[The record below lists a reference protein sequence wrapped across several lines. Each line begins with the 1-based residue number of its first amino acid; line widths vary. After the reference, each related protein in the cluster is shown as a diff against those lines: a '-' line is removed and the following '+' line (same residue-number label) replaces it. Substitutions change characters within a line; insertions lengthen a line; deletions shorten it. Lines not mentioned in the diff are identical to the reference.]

1 MNYVDRVCR
10 QNLQTEFVQKIKNIV
25 GLVNIDKFFKNSV
38 AGGRVTQ
45 CKL

>member
-1 MNYVDRVCR
+1 MKYVDRVCR
-10 QNLQTEFVQKIKNIV
+10 QSLQTEFVQKIKNIV
-25 GLVNIDKFFKNSV
+25 GQVNIDKFLKNSL